1 MRSSRTTRATT
12 AAVAVAA
19 VALTAAC
26 GGSSDDGNGDS
37 DAVPGADEE
46 ASGEIQ
52 YAWWGGPA
60 RNERTQ
66 AVIDL
71 YMDANPNVTVNGTTA
86 EFSTYWENMT
96 VQASGNNLPCVPQM
110 QNRTMADYGDR
121 GALRAL
127 DDLVESGA
135 IDISNFPDSVID
147 SGRGADGNL
156 YMIPYGA
163 AFGSLMVNVTDV
175 EELGFELPPDGYD
188 WDWLKNWLLEISAET
203 GKPEFANMGQQ
214 QDLFEAYLRG
224 HGEDFYADGGIGFTP
239 EGAQGY
245 WEFLQ
250 ELIDAGAMDSAE
262 KGVEDRGIP
271 VEQSDFAQG
280 DRIAHSW
287 PANGLAAA
295 QESID
300 TVAPGHELAI
310 FPLPSGPEGLGNAFW
325 LSGLAIS
332 ENCDNVAA
340 AADFIDFFVND
351 EEAAL
356 AFRADNGATTN
367 TANLQTLLEEGD
379 ISDAKVA
386 ELELYAHMAEEG
398 VAPTIYGTG
407 SAAIFQQAFTRFYE
421 MHAFG
426 NGTIEEAATQFH
438 QEAQNTAG

>member
-1 MRSSRTTRATT
+1 MRSSRTSRATT
-12 AAVAVAA
+12 AAAAVAA

-26 GGSSDDGNGDS
+26 GGSTDGDGDTN
-37 DAVPGADEE
+37 AAPGADDE

-71 YMDANPNVTVNGTTA
+71 FMENSDVTVTGTTA
-86 EFSTYWENMT
+86 EFGTYWENMT

-175 EELGFELPPDGYD
+175 EELGLELPPDGYD
-188 WDWLKNWLLEISAET
+188 WEWLQSWLLEISAET
-203 GKPEFANMGQQ
+203 DKPEIANMGQQ
-214 QDLFEAYLRG
+214 QDLLEAYLRG
-224 HGEDFYADGGIGFTP
+224 HGEDFYGDDGIGFTS
-239 EGAQGY
+239 ETVVDF
-245 WEFLQ
+245 WEWNQ

-262 KGVEDRGIP
+262 KGVEDRGTPI
-271 VEQSDFAQG
+271 EQSDFAQG
-280 DRIAHSW
+280 NRIAQIW
-287 PANGLAAA
+287 PANGLGTA

-300 TVAPGHELAI
+300 TAAPGHELAT
-310 FPLPSGPEGLGNAFW
+310 FPLPAGPEGLGNAFW

-340 AADFIDFFVND
+340 AASFIDFFVND
-351 EEAAL
+351 EDGAL

-367 TANLQTLLEEGD
+367 TANLQTLLDEGE
-379 ISDAKVA
+379 ISEAKVA
-386 ELELYAHMAEEG
+386 ELELYNFLAEEG
-398 VAPTIYGTG
+398 VAPTTYGSG
-407 SAAIFQQAFTRFYE
+407 YAAIFQQAFTRFYE

-426 NGTIEEAATQFH
+426 DGSMEEAATQFH
-438 QEAQNTAG
+438 QEAQGTVG